1 MNLQNGVRNEF
12 GKCDLPLNTIDRIK
26 AGLTGLG
33 LEAIYAPVQAS
44 DRIHWGRIWIDS
56 LQIVCEGKGTTP
68 DLAEASAHAELV
80 ERLSGGLFYP
90 VFEEQVRFHLPALY
104 SEDANRFLNYEWMAG
119 YVHAHQDDLENPL
132 AIEDLLANETHL
144 TEEQIRDIKN
154 SPMAKHWVDGFSIV
168 REEPVKVPV
177 NLVAYIHG
185 SNGMAAGNTIE
196 EALIQA
202 SCEIFE
208 RQAQIQVIK
217 PGKTV
222 PTIDLASVENPHIR
236 DMIEFYNGQNI
247 DVLIKD
253 LSFDGL
259 FPGVGVLFTNHNLQ
273 RDRLE
278 FRMLIAGAS
287 FNGDE
292 GLTRCF
298 TEGVQGRK
306 TLRNPR
312 PQLDRPVLHESR
324 VKDYYMVMRCG
335 VSMKD
340 LSFLEQGE
348 KKVYQTI
355 KVTDLLGE
363 IEEIKRI
370 CRQLDTDCILLD
382 HTHPVLGFPVV
393 RVVIP
398 RVSDFL
404 PFLKDDILTSE
415 QTRPSAQWRG
425 AEFARIMGSFF
436 A

>member
-12 GKCDLPLNTIDRIK
+12 GKCDLPANTIDRIK
-26 AGLTGLG
+26 AGLRGLD
-33 LEAIYAPVQAS
+33 LDATYAPVQVS

-80 ERLSGGLFYP
+80 ERLSGGMFYP

-119 YVHAHQDDLENPL
+119 YVHAHQDNLESPL

-144 TEEQIRDIKN
+144 TQKQIREIKN
-154 SPMAKHWVDGFSIV
+154 SPMAKHWVDGFSIM

-208 RQAQIQVIK
+208 RYAQIQVIK

-236 DMIEFYNGQNI
+236 DMIDFYKGQNI
-247 DVLIKD
+247 DVIIKD

-259 FPGVGVLFTNHNLQ
+259 FPGVGVLFTNHNLR

-278 FRMLIAGAS
+278 FKMLIAGAS

-312 PQLDRPVLHESR
+312 PQLDRPIPPESQ
-324 VKDYYMVMRCG
+324 VNDYYMVMRCG

-340 LSFLEQGE
+340 LSFLEQGQT
-348 KKVYQTI
+348 KVYKTI
-355 KVTDLLGE
+355 KVKGLLGE

-370 CRQLDTDCILLD
+370 CKQLDTDCIILD

-404 PFLKDDILTSE
+404 PFLGKDILTSE

-425 AEFARIMGSFF
+425 SEFAGIMGSFF